1 MLRKTSVFESRATMV
16 DAARPATKSD
26 VNIWA
31 ATVANDYATV
41 ERLLRDGVAA
51 NERNSLGETA
61 LHLAASRGYDDLL
74 SLLLRHGG
82 SPHLHDKESGYT
94 PLHRSLL
101 HDHINTSLL
110 LLNAGAHLTVE
121 ESSAVVDHDGL
132 APMDLL
138 STKLSATY
146 PHQLAS
152 ARGGE
157 IYTFGKVDFQLGY
170 HLPHGDEQVMPRR
183 VKLPPQTDIVQVA
196 AARYHTLVVSSSG
209 DCFSWGFGK
218 GGRLG
223 TGTEFNC
230 IHPVPVHFPQR
241 AVLKVAA
248 GENHSLALTTGGQLF
263 SWGSNSFGQLGFPL
277 KLTSAASRLS
287 PKRIDAFKGVVVV
300 DIAASSVHSVA
311 LTESGHVFTWGS
323 NKKGQL
329 GRKDGFGTDQGFS
342 SPKRVDALLPNH
354 AHSAVLGDVTHVAAV
369 KVAVS
374 CNHTCVVLNV
384 EKETSAIV
392 QGQVWQWGYN
402 AYFPSQVL
410 LRHVAKESRL
420 RQHHHNLWVP
430 RCQQHAISIADI
442 SCAAQ
447 HSIGLSTAGNV
458 YTWGHGPGVQTPSI
472 NYVQLAHRAVSVC
485 AAKEH
490 CAVVLATGDVYT
502 WGCGSLGHEGR
513 NWQPVPKRVPRLK
526 RASAVAAGPQHT
538 VVLVAPDRPQ
548 LVPPANE
555 ELPTLASL
563 CEQSLAAQ
571 LSLETVVKTYN
582 HADAIYATALVSV
595 CNEFAR
601 RNFDAV
607 LDMAKDLEEFP
618 IYLDEE
624 TAPRASAADALTPRA
639 PSKSMRM
646 PGATMAPHE
655 VEKRLRTLGKRLR
668 QIDDLE
674 KLATWT
680 DAQAEKLARKPFIL
694 DEIDIL
700 ERHLEKVR
708 ATPPPPPPVA
718 SPEITVA
725 DASEIPDVVDT
736 RPVAYAPSPEVVIV
750 DPVPTL
756 KGKRES
762 PREKASK
769 AHHPTEMAARKP
781 TKEARKTEPK
791 AKKTKTKFVPL
802 DTFLLSTPAPP
813 PMPKAVVA
821 PVWNSPP
828 QHRPINAPSTPAAK
842 SGPTFALE
850 AFVKT
855 KGPKKP
861 APKQQSPMWGA
872 VPAPVAVPSLTA
884 IQSSQVV
891 EVTQTWN
898 LKENS
903 WGLCQE
909 ENVKLEDVQTLAL
922 IEKLLAEDA
931 AALAAMQQQHQPRP
945 KTTSTHRSK
954 TKANAFRTSKKAS
967 TSTQA
972 A

>member
-1 MLRKTSVFESRATMV
+1 MADV
-16 DAARPATKSD
+16 ARPTTTTKPPD

-31 ATVANDYATV
+31 ATIANDYATV

-82 SPHLHDKESGYT
+82 SPHMHDKESGYT

-101 HDHINTSLL
+101 YDHINTSLL

-138 STKLSATY
+138 SAKLSATY
-146 PHQLAS
+146 PHQMAS
-152 ARGGE
+152 TRGGE

-183 VKLPPQTDIVQVA
+183 VKLPPKTDIVQIA

-209 DCFSWGFGK
+209 ECFSWGFGK

-230 IHPVPVHFPQR
+230 IHPVPVPFPQR
-241 AVLKVAA
+241 TVVKVAA
-248 GENHSLALTTGGQLF
+248 GENHSLALTTGGQIF

-277 KLTSAASRLS
+277 KLTSASSRLS

-311 LTESGHVFTWGS
+311 LTESGHVFSWGS

-329 GRKDGFGTDQGFS
+329 GRKEGFGTDQGFP
-342 SPKRVDALLPNH
+342 SPKRVDALMRTRRCSATSRTLLP
-354 AHSAVLGDVTHVAAV
+354 SRSV
-369 KVAVS
+369 VAVS
-374 CNHTCVVLNV
+374 CNHTCIVLNV
-384 EKETSAIV
+384 EKETSAAVV

-410 LRHVAKESRL
+410 LRHVSKESRL
-420 RQHHHNLWVP
+420 RQHHRNLWVP
-430 RCQQHAISIADI
+430 RCQQHAISIVDI
-442 SCAAQ
+442 SCAPQ
-447 HSIGLSTAGNV
+447 HSIGLSASGNV
-458 YTWGHGPGVQTPSI
+458 YTWGHGPGVQSPSI
-472 NYVQLAHRAVSVC
+472 NYVPLAHRAVSVC

-538 VVLVAPDRPQ
+538 VVLVAPDRPP
-548 LVPPANE
+548 LVPTTN
-555 ELPTLASL
+555 ELPTLAAL
-563 CEQSLAAQ
+563 CEESLAAQ
-571 LSLETVVKTYN
+571 LSLENFVQTYN
-582 HADAIYATALVSV
+582 HADAIYATALLGV
-595 CNEFAR
+595 CNDFAR
-601 RNFDAV
+601 RNWDAV

-618 IYLDEE
+618 IHLEE
-624 TAPRASAADALTPRA
+624 AAQSTSATDALTQTRKPTREPTRKPR
-639 PSKSMRM
+639 
-646 PGATMAPHE
+646 ATMAPHE
-655 VEKRLRTLGKRLR
+655 VEKRLRALAKRLR

-674 KLATWT
+674 TLDRWT
-680 DAQAEKLARKPFIL
+680 DVQAEKMARKPFIL
-694 DEIDIL
+694 EEIDVL

-708 ATPPPPPPVA
+708 AAPPPPSSPVV
-718 SPEITVA
+718 SPEVIVA
-725 DASEIPDVVDT
+725 DGPKIHDVVDT
-736 RPVAYAPSPEVVIV
+736 RPLTAAPPPAVVV
-750 DPVPTL
+750 DAKL

-762 PREKASK
+762 PREKTSK
-769 AHHPTEMAARKP
+769 EHRPAEKESRKAAKESLKVE
-781 TKEARKTEPK
+781 TKT
-791 AKKTKTKFVPL
+791 KKTKTKFVPL
-802 DTFLLSTPAPP
+802 DTFLLSTPVPP
-813 PMPKAVVA
+813 PMAKAVVT

-828 QHRPINAPSTPAAK
+828 PPRPIKAPAAIGSSK
-842 SGPTFALE
+842 SGPTFSLE

-861 APKQQSPMWGA
+861 APKQSSPMWSA
-872 VPAPVAVPSLTA
+872 VPAPAAVPSLTA

-891 EVTQTWN
+891 EVTQSWN
-898 LKENS
+898 LRENS

-931 AALAAMQQQHQPRP
+931 AALAAMEQQQQQERQ
-945 KTTSTHRSK
+945 KTTTNHRSK
-954 TKANAFRTSKKAS
+954 TKSNAFRKSRKA
-967 TSTQA
+967 TQA